1 MAYGNAKVYF
11 DGSHYIAIPHTER
24 PSKHRYRVVEE
35 KIVVVPKQKKAE
47 AQKENSKKERAPVI
61 EESSEG
67 TQSAPDARLDTIGE
81 EVDICL
87 KTPSES
93 ENIGPVEEAKTMTR
107 KELFDRLYEKNLFM
121 KRSERTA
128 LILQEMLPYFEDEAE
143 ARRFVALNMQ
153 RRWTNL
159 VARRIRMTRKINLQE
174 FNFFCTFTYDD
185 KSHTEDSFRRKL
197 RNTLKYFCRHW
208 QWKYIGVWE
217 RSPEKQRLHFHGLFD
232 IKKETLP
239 GMMIVKDDY
248 SFQTHKRQETHQNTY
263 FLERFG
269 RNDFDPI
276 EDSGSLGSAVSYL
289 IKYIEKTGEKIVCS
303 KNMPQFFMSDI
314 LESDVVTTYGL
325 EDKKLLLFD
334 DFSCFDQG
342 CYVGQVSPEAIRQL
356 RKSN

>member
-24 PSKHRYRVVEE
+24 PSKRRYRVVEE
-35 KIVVVPKQKKAE
+35 KIVVVPKQKTAE

-61 EESSEG
+61 EESSDG
-67 TQSAPDARLDTIGE
+67 TQSASDARLDTIGE
-81 EVDICL
+81 EVDVCL
-87 KTPSES
+87 ETPSES

-159 VARRIRMTRKINLQE
+159 VARRIRMTRKINLQT
-174 FNFFCTFTYDD
+174 FNYFCTFTYDE
-185 KSHTEDSFRRKL
+185 KKHNECTFRHYLQMTLYSYSKRRK
-197 RNTLKYFCRHW
+197 
-208 QWKYIGVWE
+208 WKYVGVWE
-217 RSPEKQRLHFHGLFD
+217 RSPEKNRLHFHGLFSIPD
-232 IKKETLP
+232 GTMP
-239 GMMIVKDDY
+239 GAIVVTNDY
-248 SFQTHKRQETHQNTY
+248 SFSTHKRQETHQNTY

-276 EDSGSLGSAVSYL
+276 VDTGSMGAAVSYL
-289 IKYIEKTGEKIVCS
+289 IKYIEKTGEKIVYS
-303 KNMPQFFMSDI
+303 KGLPQYFISDI
-314 LESDVVTTYGL
+314 LDSDIVTTCGL

-334 DFSCFDQG
+334 DFSCFDEG
-342 CYVGQVSPEAIRQL
+342 YYVGQVSPEVICRL
-356 RKSN
+356 KKSN

>member
-24 PSKHRYRVVEE
+24 PSKRRYRVVKE

-61 EESSEG
+61 EESSDG
-67 TQSAPDARLDTIGE
+67 TQSASDARLDTIGE
-81 EVDICL
+81 EVDVCL
-87 KTPSES
+87 ETLSES

-107 KELFDRLYEKNLFM
+107 KELFDRLYEENLFM
-121 KRSERTA
+121 KRSERSA

-159 VARRIRMTRKINLQE
+159 VARRIRMTRKINLQT
-174 FNFFCTFTYDD
+174 FNYFCTFTYDEKKHD
-185 KSHTEDSFRRKL
+185 ECTFRHYLKSTLYSYSKRRK
-197 RNTLKYFCRHW
+197 
-208 QWKYIGVWE
+208 WKYVGVWE
-217 RSPEKQRLHFHGLFD
+217 RSPEKNRLHFHGLFSIPD
-232 IKKETLP
+232 GTMP
-239 GMMIVKDDY
+239 GAIVVTNDY
-248 SFQTHKRQETHQNTY
+248 SFTTHKRQETHQNTY

-276 EDSGSLGSAVSYL
+276 VDTESMGAAVAYL
-289 IKYIEKTGEKIVCS
+289 IKYIEKTGEKIVYS
-303 KNMPQFFMSDI
+303 KGLPQYFISDI
-314 LESDVVTTYGL
+314 LDSDIVTTCGL

-334 DFSCFDQG
+334 DFSCFDEG
-342 CYVGQVSPEAIRQL
+342 CYVGQVSPEVICRL
-356 RKSN
+356 KKSN